1 MNNRHRITLA
11 AFLAYFLM
19 SGMLAPIGI
28 ISAPMAAALEIPVTA
43 ATANFS
49 WLTIGILI
57 GAIIALFIFDLV
69 ALRGVVITVSGACL
83 LALVS
88 IRLRADA
95 MTIRLALGVIGV
107 ACGIG
112 LAAAASAISL
122 CYAPRERAS
131 MLVVTD
137 GAFSVAGI
145 ACAALASYVISH
157 VWHWATTYVALAGI
171 AAIIVMLAASS
182 RYPAIDS
189 ADTEAQDEP
198 WPAAVWCCVAALF
211 LYTLGQYAMLWWLP
225 NHLMAQGVS
234 ASDAG
239 SVVGRFWSGMFAA
252 QILVAWWVLRTGAR
266 RMALLAAAGALAGS
280 VPMWLVDHY
289 AWLPSLAAVWGFT
302 NFGLLKVVLSFA
314 TQQVTTPSSR
324 LVSLMLLG
332 ATSGTAI
339 SPWLSS
345 QIVAVSDTM
354 TVLRFASVCYLVMGV
369 LLVIASGQD
378 RTKGK
383 EHE

>member
-28 ISAPMAAALEIPVTA
+28 ISAPMAAALEIPVTT
-43 ATANFS
+43 ATASFS

-57 GAIIALFIFDLV
+57 GAIIALFLFDL
-69 ALRGVVITVSGACL
+69 APLRAVVIAVSGACV
-83 LALVS
+83 LALIS
-88 IRLRADA
+88 IRLRSDA
-95 MTIRLALGVIGV
+95 MTIRLALGVIGI

-145 ACAALASYVISH
+145 ACAALAGYAVSH
-157 VWHWATTYVALAGI
+157 AWHWATTYVVLAGVAALIVALA
-171 AAIIVMLAASS
+171 VSS
-182 RYPAIDS
+182 RYPSAVS
-189 ADTEAQDEP
+189 ADNQTNKAV
-198 WPAAVWCCVAALF
+198 WSAAVWCCVVALF

-225 NHLMAQGVS
+225 NHLVAQGV
-234 ASDAG
+234 AAGDAG

-266 RMALLAAAGALAGS
+266 RMTLLAAAGALIGS
-280 VPMWLVDHY
+280 VPMWAVSNY
-289 AWLPSLAAVWGFT
+289 AWLPWLAAVWGFA

-354 TVLRFASVCYLVMGV
+354 TVLRFASACYLIMGL
-369 LLVIASGQD
+369 LLVVASGQD
-378 RTKGK
+378 RVERMG
-383 EHE
+383 HE